1 MSTSPDG
8 LGRTPAELPE
18 FHLPGAGPASG
29 PAGTAAT
36 SGPAWSAPDL
46 DPDELHD
53 GYGPEDE
60 DAAPDRAR
68 LRTTVVLAALGVA
81 LVTAASLLP
90 NLTVELDGKAMAAG
104 TGAGLG
110 SLVSML
116 SRSALADGFVFGLGV
131 FALIALAVTAATST
145 GRLNGAARLAA
156 AGVTVY
162 VLGSMLN
169 VYLSLQRQLDP
180 TVLGDFDRP
189 NRSADFPTPELVAQ
203 PGAFCAILGILLLA
217 AAVVAAGPRPA
228 FLHRFGQRTAEP
240 VEPDEEGR
248 DIQVS
253 VH

>member
-29 PAGTAAT
+29 PAGTAST

-46 DPDELHD
+46 DPEDDLD
-53 GYGPEDE
+53 GYEE

-68 LRTTVVLAALGVA
+68 LRTTVILAALGIA

-90 NLTVELDGKAMAAG
+90 NLSVELDGKTMAAG

-131 FALIALAVTAATST
+131 FALIALAVTAANSA

-180 TVLGDFDRP
+180 VGLGEFDSPVRP
-189 NRSADFPTPELVAQ
+189 GNLTPELVAQ
-203 PGAFCAILGILLLA
+203 PGAFCAVLGILLLA
-217 AAVVAAGPRPA
+217 AAVIAAGPRPA